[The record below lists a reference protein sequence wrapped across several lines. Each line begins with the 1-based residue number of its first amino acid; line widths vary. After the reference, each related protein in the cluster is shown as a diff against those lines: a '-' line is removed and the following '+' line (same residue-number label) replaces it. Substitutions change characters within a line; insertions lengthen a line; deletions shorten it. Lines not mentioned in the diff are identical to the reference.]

1 MPPSENENSSDD
13 SYAEEALAEAAA
25 IVDRGHQLLRHER
38 TVRRFCR
45 ALQRLG
51 LTEITDGSWIHLDE
65 DKAEIVFNPIQVD
78 LMLVNRLEDLA
89 ELIQVRQRVPAPVT
103 VGGIHIHHVEQLQ
116 INYLFGTQP
125 PTAG

>member
-13 SYAEEALAEAAA
+13 SHAVEALAEAAA

>member
-1 MPPSENENSSDD
+1 MDPSENEYGDD
-13 SYAEEALAEAAA
+13 PRAEEVLAEAAA

-38 TVRRFCR
+38 TMRRFCR

-51 LTEITDGSWIHLDE
+51 LIEITAGSWAHLDE
-65 DKAEIVFNPIQVD
+65 DKAEIVFNPIRVD
-78 LMLVNRLEDLA
+78 LMLGNHLEDLV
-89 ELIQVRQRVPAPVT
+89 ELIETLQRVPAPVT

-125 PTAG
+125 PTTN